1 MATFEQNLAK
11 IRGQA
16 VYGPEMRE
24 AIAEAI
30 EQADDAASQT
40 IDEKINTLNG
50 RIDAMQ
56 VIVDDELFY
65 MTVSRIGS
73 SDDYQLAISE
83 GE

>member
-30 EQADDAASQT
+30 EQADDAVTTKVQEMT
-40 IDEKINTLNG
+40 QIVTEE
-50 RIDAMQ
+50 AMY
-56 VIVDDELFY
+56 VDLEL
-65 MTVSRIGS
+65 IEGS
-73 SDDYQLAISE
+73 DYKLIL
-83 GE
+83 GGNV